1 MLMLLIVAAPAIRMR
16 AAPPRDLRMCATP
29 DVSRK
34 DRNTLSRRAASLGS
48 ASEDV
53 QCLVVD
59 ALVPGQRFEYRFPGE
74 IGNLL
79 KQVRSGGW
87 TLCVLGTDQRIDAEK
102 GPVMGSM
109 LSFGV
114 EARIENLVP
123 TPVAHGYFASHLAP
137 QGATSEGGAE
147 QWEVEKPVV
156 AYDTTLVA
164 GRRFELLD
172 CRPMDGARRPRPVFP
187 ARVRW
192 IDEEEATPEA
202 IALAE
207 TLEPL
212 VAEWRALV
220 RDRRLE
226 RNEGDVERV
235 LGDLGPMPPASEADA
250 RALWVAGLI
259 NPLPPLALTPV
270 MELRLEVRPK
280 VLSAAAGVARVE
292 AARDGV
298 VEALRRLR
306 DEV

>member
-1 MLMLLIVAAPAIRMR
+1 
-16 AAPPRDLRMCATP
+16 MCATP
-29 DVSRK
+29 DVSQR

-48 ASEDV
+48 FSEDV

-74 IGNLL
+74 VGNLL

-192 IDEEEATPEA
+192 IDEEEATPEEA

-235 LGDLGPMPPASEADA
+235 LGDLGPMPPASDADA
-250 RALWVAGLI
+250 RALWVAGLV